1 MRAVIYLRQSKDRE
15 GNELAIERQRAEC
28 RRLCERRGWTIA
40 EEVIENNQSASKP
53 AVPGSSESSACLSS
67 RPRTASSCSASTG
80 CSA

>member
-40 EEVIENNQSASKP
+40 EEVVENNR
-53 AVPGSSESSACLSS
+53 S
-67 RPRTASSCSASTG
+67 RPRPAGLASSGRRHAG
-80 CSA
+80 APKG